1 MTWQHDPWTRD
12 DSVLDGLPYTVE
24 PPAPYSINGIK
35 TVWNWSDNVLNGL
48 PYTIEP
54 IPYKELGINN
64 IYFGKIQPNDF
75 YYGKNQVKQIYCGKK
90 LVYSNE

>member
-1 MTWQHDPWTRD
+1 MSWQHAPWIQND
-12 DSVLDGLPYTVE
+12 DILYGLPYTFALPSKYDIGEV
-24 PPAPYSINGIK
+24 K
-35 TVWNWSDNVLNGL
+35 TIWNWSNKILYGL

-54 IPYKELGINN
+54 IPYKGSGVNN